1 MRVRLGQFDTENNVA
16 DPKGYAAYVVRGKED
31 REPMN

>member
-31 REPMN
+31 REQMS